1 MEGKIKMKINYFI
14 KRERSQIKTSNLIKQ
29 KKKVKNKGRTKPKK
43 RKEQISTPQIS
54 TTTRRFQLQKPSN
67 NKAATC

>member
-29 KKKVKNKGRTKPKK
+29 KKKLKTKVAQNQK
-43 RKEQISTPQIS
+43 RKRT
-54 TTTRRFQLQKPSN
+54 N
-67 NKAATC
+67 